1 MIFLS
6 QLRENIMSSMWD
18 YKIEFI
24 ERTKEILER
33 EFHNFEDKDREVTFL
48 LNCLVGLIVT
58 VSENENRKLEVF
70 KGKIDDHFLALIPK
84 KIAFVEKESPVD
96 NSTDLIHKSVT
107 KLDVQVEHLEDLKV
121 KDKFWLLNKIR
132 NGITHQHINAV
143 NEDKKWV
150 GVRLWNEPTS
160 NMKDFEIIF
169 TIEQL
174 RRFAIE
180 ISQKYLSEKNQQ
192 QSEQLAMFT

>member
-1 MIFLS
+1 MGSI
-6 QLRENIMSSMWD
+6 WD

-24 ERTKEILER
+24 ERTKDILET
-33 EFHNFEDKDREVTFL
+33 EFHNFKDKDREVTFL

-70 KGKIDDHFLALIPK
+70 KGTIDDHFLALFPD
-84 KIAFVEKESPVD
+84 KIGFVEKKCPVD
-96 NSTDLIHKSVT
+96 INTDLIHKSVT
-107 KLDVQVEHLEDLKV
+107 ELGVQVEHWEDLKR

-132 NGITHQHINAV
+132 NGITHQHINGV
-143 NEDKKWV
+143 NEDKKWI
-150 GVRLWNEPTS
+150 GVRLWNEPTY

-174 RRFAIE
+174 RKFATE
-180 ISQKYLSEKNQQ
+180 ISQKYLSEKNQNKQ
-192 QSEQLAMFT
+192 NN